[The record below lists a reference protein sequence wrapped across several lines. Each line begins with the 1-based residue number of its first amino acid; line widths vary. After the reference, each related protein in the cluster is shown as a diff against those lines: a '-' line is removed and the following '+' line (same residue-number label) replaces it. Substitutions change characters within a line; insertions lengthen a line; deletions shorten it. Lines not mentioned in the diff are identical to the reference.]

1 MCGMSLHGSKSF
13 CLQHLC
19 DQQHVVSIFN
29 AAASCNVSFF
39 WKNPRERLCLCVHTL
54 QALISI
60 FEYGHHLSLL
70 LSSYVF
76 ALTIV
81 TSLWRF
87 IMSLIILKHFRQRN
101 FEKQSSISCLTLRP
115 KMIRIPPDNWSQLN
129 VLSPFFLFF
138 RETRQRVAQIR
149 HKSLTHRM

>member
-1 MCGMSLHGSKSF
+1 MSLQGSKRF

-19 DQQHVVSIFN
+19 DQQHLVPISI
-29 AAASCNVSFF
+29 AAASCNVCFF
-39 WKNPRERLCLCVHTL
+39 LKNPRERLCLCVHTL
-54 QALISI
+54 QAVMFI
-60 FEYGHHLSLL
+60 FEYEHHLSLL
-70 LSSYVF
+70 LSSNVF

-81 TSLWRF
+81 TSLWCF

-101 FEKQSSISCLTLRP
+101 FEKQSSVSCLTLRP
-115 KMIRIPPDNWSQLN
+115 KMIIISPDNWSQLN

-138 RETRQRVAQIR
+138 RETCQRVAQIR